1 MSQNDQQQQQ
11 PYPYPPYGYPYMH
24 PGAHGYPPHMHHPYH
39 PHMHYPHP
47 QQPQMQQ
54 PPHPGHHDSHHSD
67 ALMAQSQQMLEGL
80 MGEQAGIFKDLMHKL
95 GVDDKEFWKGAMVGA
110 AAALVLS
117 NENVRG
123 QLMGLLTGAGDLLKT
138 GAGKVKEGA
147 KSTASSAGENLNM
160 GSEIFRDTYAAGK
173 AGFQDSVARHR
184 QPQQDAAEPTM
195 SPAQPSDEQLSDE
208 QQS

>member
-1 MSQNDQQQQQ
+1 
-11 PYPYPPYGYPYMH
+11 
-24 PGAHGYPPHMHHPYH
+24 
-39 PHMHYPHP
+39 
-47 QQPQMQQ
+47 
-54 PPHPGHHDSHHSD
+54 
-67 ALMAQSQQMLEGL
+67 MAQSQQMLEGL

-147 KSTASSAGENLNM
+147 QSTASSAGENLNM

-184 QPQQDAAEPTM
+184 QPQQEAAEPTM
-195 SPAQPSDEQLSDE
+195 SPFEPSDE